1 MNIILNPIQSD
12 TKVGDINLPANVNLT
27 GLEGYLWKISN
38 NNGAA
43 NFALPTATSDYA
55 YYIGASGDVAGNN
68 VAAESPDLGENC
80 RIAFV
85 GNCNPGDPLTLNPNL
100 YGSLYKPAAGAGAV
114 YYDWIAEE
122 TGAGGTI
129 AMPQFLKVRRI
140 ATRAATI

>member
-12 TKVGDINLPANVNLT
+12 TKVGDINLPASINLA
-27 GLEGYLWKISN
+27 GLEGYLWKIVN

-55 YYIGASGDVAGNN
+55 YYVGASGDVTGNN
-68 VAAESPDLGENC
+68 VAAESPDLCENC

-85 GNCNPGDPLTLNPNL
+85 GNCNPGDPLSLNPNT
-100 YGSLYKPAAGAGAV
+100 YGTLYKPAAGAGSI

-122 TGAGGTI
+122 AGSG
-129 AMPQFLKVRRI
+129 
-140 ATRAATI
+140 